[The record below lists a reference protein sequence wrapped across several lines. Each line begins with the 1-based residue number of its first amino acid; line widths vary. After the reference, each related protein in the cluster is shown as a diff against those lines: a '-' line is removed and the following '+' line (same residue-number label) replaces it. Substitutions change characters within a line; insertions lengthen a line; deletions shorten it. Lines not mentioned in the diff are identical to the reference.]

1 MLSCVCTP
9 NLPLLLKIMQ
19 GVGAA
24 IHNEQTWAPETPF
37 VLGAVLQGQAAA
49 QGAAGAGWAPWHCPH
64 PLLSQENGN
73 SQQTARFPHSL
84 GWNKLRSSLSLVFL

>member
-19 GVGAA
+19 GAGAA
-24 IHNEQTWAPETPF
+24 IHNEQTWAPEMPF
-37 VLGAVLQGQAAA
+37 VLGALL
-49 QGAAGAGWAPWHCPH
+49 QGAAGAPRELLRVGTQHCPH
-64 PLLSQENGN
+64 PLLSQENVN

-84 GWNKLRSSLSLVFL
+84 GWNKLSSSPPLLFL